1 MSNQPDP
8 LSKTVYSLVPTPR
21 ELRQAR
27 RAAFETLTANA
38 MDAVVDI
45 VSSFWDGRT
54 YTEVG
59 FVYPEEA
66 QVVISAFREKGYK
79 IEPSEKWPTTSFI
92 IRLPA
97 KEDE

>member
-21 ELRQAR
+21 ELRLAR
-27 RAAFETLTANA
+27 RAVFETLTGNA
-38 MDAVVDI
+38 MDTIVGI
-45 VSSFWDGRT
+45 VSVFWGGCT
-54 YTEVG
+54 YTQVG

-66 QVVISAFREKGYK
+66 QIVINAFREKGYEIK
-79 IEPSEKWPTTSFI
+79 PPVEWPTTSFI

-97 KEDE
+97 EKSE